1 VVSRYFTTVS
11 LLRTI
16 EEVLGLQPLGLNDAF
31 DAPMAEIFS
40 AQQSAWSY
48 KAKVPATL
56 RTTQLPLPVP
66 AADEKAGSDHANP
79 AHDAAYWAAVTQDFN
94 FSEEDKLDSERFNL
108 VLWNGLRGEGQPYP
122 SERSGL
128 DLRQGRD
135 ALLRDFEKN
144 KNR

>member
-1 VVSRYFTTVS
+1 
-11 LLRTI
+11 
-16 EEVLGLQPLGLNDAF
+16 

-48 KAKVPATL
+48 KAKVPAIL
-56 RTTQLPLPVP
+56 RTTQLPLPAP
-66 AADEKAGSDHANP
+66 ATDEKAGGDHATP
-79 AHDAAYWAAVTQDFN
+79 AHDAAYWASMTQDFN

-108 VLWNGLRGEGQPYP
+108 VLWNGLPEEAQPYP

-135 ALLRDFEKN
+135 ALLRGFKKSAD
-144 KNR
+144 R